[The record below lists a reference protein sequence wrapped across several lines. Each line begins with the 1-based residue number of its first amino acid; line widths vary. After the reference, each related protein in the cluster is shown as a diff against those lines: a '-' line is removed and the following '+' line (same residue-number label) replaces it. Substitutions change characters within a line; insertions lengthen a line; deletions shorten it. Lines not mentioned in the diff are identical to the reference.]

1 MRRLSLASE
10 VGSRRWRTGD
20 DFSQKGGLVM
30 PAYVILMNLTE
41 QGVKNIKDAPARLEA
56 TTKALEA
63 AGGKLTDF
71 YVTMGP
77 YDYVAI
83 AEGPGDEVA
92 LAQLLGLGMQGN
104 VRTMTLKAFT
114 KEELAG
120 IVKKLP

>member
-1 MRRLSLASE
+1 
-10 VGSRRWRTGD
+10 
-20 DFSQKGGLVM
+20 M

-56 TTKALEA
+56 TTKTLEA
-63 AGGKLTDF
+63 AGGRLIDF
-71 YVTMGP
+71 YLTMGP

-104 VRTMTLKAFT
+104 VRTTTLKAFT
-114 KEELAG
+114 KEEFAG
-120 IVKKLP
+120 ILKKLP